1 MTNVAFAG
9 LGRMGVPMAVNVAR
23 AGFPLR
29 VWNRTPGPG
38 AAVVAVG
45 AEVAPDLAALACG
58 ADVLVTMVAD
68 AAAAEAVLL
77 GPDGALAALAPG
89 AVVVEMSTIGPQAAR
104 RLAAAAGERGVDLL
118 DAPVSGSVTMAE
130 AAKLTTMVGG
140 PAEALERARPVL
152 EAMTARQVHVG
163 PSGTGAAMKLALNA
177 VIALTNEAVGEALAL
192 AEATGIDRAVAYDV
206 LASSAVASPFV
217 QYKRDAYLDPEG
229 APVAFSVTLMQKD
242 LALALALARD
252 HAVPLPALA
261 AAGEVLSLARRQG
274 LGDADLSRVAD
285 VLRGDT

>member
-1 MTNVAFAG
+1 
-9 LGRMGVPMAVNVAR
+9 
-23 AGFPLR
+23 
-29 VWNRTPGPG
+29 
-38 AAVVAVG
+38 
-45 AEVAPDLAALACG
+45 
-58 ADVLVTMVAD
+58 
-68 AAAAEAVLL
+68 VLL

>member
-1 MTNVAFAG
+1 
-9 LGRMGVPMAVNVAR
+9 
-23 AGFPLR
+23 
-29 VWNRTPGPG
+29 
-38 AAVVAVG
+38 
-45 AEVAPDLAALACG
+45 
-58 ADVLVTMVAD
+58 
-68 AAAAEAVLL
+68 
-77 GPDGALAALAPG
+77 
-89 AVVVEMSTIGPQAAR
+89 
-104 RLAAAAGERGVDLL
+104 
-118 DAPVSGSVTMAE
+118 
-130 AAKLTTMVGG
+130 
-140 PAEALERARPVL
+140 
-152 EAMTARQVHVG
+152 
-163 PSGTGAAMKLALNA
+163 
-177 VIALTNEAVGEALAL
+177 
-192 AEATGIDRAVAYDV
+192 V